1 MTQKKNDNRYNLIC
15 PFALEA
21 HKKIASID
29 CSCVYTMCSQVVLIE
44 DARANKHSS
53 GGENVLC
60 CIKVP
65 NALLYSANLENCTS
79 YIEAINSKID
89 GHAMT
94 LRLSAE
100 RLEKRLSLKAST
112 LSSEIRRSG
121 RGREKLKSMFTRF
134 DVCRNEVI
142 AHDNEHSTATAK

>member
-1 MTQKKNDNRYNLIC
+1 
-15 PFALEA
+15 
-21 HKKIASID
+21 
-29 CSCVYTMCSQVVLIE
+29 MCSQVVLIE
-44 DARANKHSS
+44 GARANKHSS

-65 NALLYSANLENCTS
+65 NALLYPANLENCTS

-89 GHAMT
+89 GHAIT

-112 LSSEIRRSG
+112 ISSEIRRSG

>member
-1 MTQKKNDNRYNLIC
+1 
-15 PFALEA
+15 
-21 HKKIASID
+21 
-29 CSCVYTMCSQVVLIE
+29 MCSQVVLIE
-44 DARANKHSS
+44 GARANKHSS

-65 NALLYSANLENCTS
+65 NALLYLENCTS
-79 YIEAINSKID
+79 YLEAINSKID

-112 LSSEIRRSG
+112 LSSEIRWSG